1 MSSEGSGQLGQ
12 RGAFPE
18 VKNLTLRRDTF
29 VTVLALLVIA
39 IALPF
44 SIVDTIE
51 TGRVYVFLRQFLEE
65 LPRRFAGPDV
75 YGSSCSR

>member
-1 MSSEGSGQLGQ
+1 VAKLGQ
-12 RGAFPE
+12 GGAFPE

-44 SIVDTIE
+44 AIVDTA
-51 TGRVYVFLRQFLEE
+51 LH
-65 LPRRFAGPDV
+65 
-75 YGSSCSR
+75 